1 MPEEQKVLVDVA
13 AGSGTFAALLGMAP
27 DFVAVLTGV
36 WVIIRI
42 WETRTVRKLTG
53 RD

>member
-1 MPEEQKVLVDVA
+1 MQEEQKVLIDVA
-13 AGSGTFAALLGMAP
+13 AGSGTFAAWIGMAP

-36 WVIIRI
+36 WVVIRI
-42 WETRTVRKLTG
+42 IETESVRKLMG

>member
-1 MPEEQKVLVDVA
+1 MPEEQKVLIDVA
-13 AGSGTFAALLGMAP
+13 AGSGTFAAWIGMAP

-36 WVIIRI
+36 WVVIRI
-42 WETRTVRKLTG
+42 IETETVRKLMG

>member
-1 MPEEQKVLVDVA
+1 MAEEQKVLVDVA
-13 AGSGTFAALLGMAP
+13 AGSGTFAAWIGMAP
-27 DFVAVLTGV
+27 DFVAVLTGI

-42 WETRTVRKLTG
+42 YETKTVRKLTG

>member
-1 MPEEQKVLVDVA
+1 MQEEQKVLIDVA
-13 AGSGTFAALLGMAP
+13 AGSGTFAAWIGMAP

-36 WVIIRI
+36 WVVIRI
-42 WETRTVRKLTG
+42 IETETVRKLMG

>member
-13 AGSGTFAALLGMAP
+13 AGSGTFAAWIGMAP
-27 DFVAVLTGV
+27 DFVAVLTGI

-42 WETRTVRKLTG
+42 YETKTVRKLTG